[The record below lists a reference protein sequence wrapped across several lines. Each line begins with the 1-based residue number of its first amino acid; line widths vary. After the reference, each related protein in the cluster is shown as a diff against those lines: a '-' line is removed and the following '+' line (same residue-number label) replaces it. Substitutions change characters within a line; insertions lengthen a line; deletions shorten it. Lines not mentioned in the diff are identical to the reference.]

1 MENIDFISILFDL
14 CAGIAYLI
22 SCFIL
27 FIIGKAVYHLKNRKI
42 EIDNELVKKDNVAF
56 AVTMG
61 GYYLG
66 LIMAIGGALLG
77 PNNWALEEPISLLEN
92 IEILLMHL
100 LNLAVY
106 GLLAILL
113 MNFSIIINDKLIL
126 YKFNNEDEI
135 IRDQNSGTGAIEF
148 ASYLATGLIVLG
160 SVSGEGGHLVSN
172 QVIGRFEFGGVISTL
187 IFWGLAQI
195 VMIIAGLIYN
205 WMTPYDVHEQIE
217 KDNVPAGVG
226 FAGIL
231 LAIGNLTRI
240 ACSGDFISWED
251 NLFKFGYIV
260 IFGLVLMPFIRI
272 ATDKILLP
280 GEKLTDEIVRQ
291 ERPNLGAAF
300 IEAFSYIGV
309 SFLIG
314 WAI

>member
-1 MENIDFISILFDL
+1 MEHIDFISILFDL
-14 CAGIAYLI
+14 CAGIVYLI
-22 SCFIL
+22 FCFIL
-27 FIIGKAVYHLKNRKI
+27 FIIGKFVYHLKNRKI
-42 EIDNELVKKDNVAF
+42 EIDSELVKKDNVAF
-56 AVTMG
+56 AITMG

-77 PNNWALEEPISLLEN
+77 PNNWILDEPVSVIEN
-92 IEILLMHL
+92 LEILIMHL
-100 LNLAVY
+100 LNLVVY
-106 GLLAILL
+106 GVMAIVL
-113 MNFSIIINDKLIL
+113 MNLSIIINDKLIL

-135 IRDQNSGTGAIEF
+135 IRDQNAGTGAIEF

-160 SVSGEGGHLVSN
+160 SVSGEGGHLVSSLTIW
-172 QVIGRFEFGGVISTL
+172 QFELGGVISTL
-187 IFWGLAQI
+187 IFWGLAQV
-195 VMIIAGLIYN
+195 VMVLAGLIYN

-217 KDNVPAGVG
+217 RDNVPAGVG

-231 LAIGNLTRI
+231 LAIGNLTRV
-240 ACSGDFISWED
+240 ACSGDFVAWGE

-291 ERPNLGAAF
+291 EKPNLGAAF

>member
-1 MENIDFISILFDL
+1 MEQIDFITIFWDL
-14 CAGIAYLI
+14 GAGILYLLA
-22 SCFIL
+22 SFIL
-27 FIIGKAVYHLKNRKI
+27 FFIGKIFYKAMHRRI
-42 EIDNELVKKDNVAF
+42 EVDVELVKKDNVAF
-56 AVTMG
+56 AIAMG

-66 LIMAIGGALLG
+66 LIMAIGGALSG
-77 PNNWALEEPISLLEN
+77 PNNWMLEEPVSLLAN
-92 IEILLMHL
+92 IGILLMHL

-113 MNFSIIINDKLIL
+113 MNLSILINDKLIL

-135 IRDQNSGTGAIEF
+135 IRDQNAGTGSIEF

-160 SVSGEGGHLVSN
+160 AVSGEGGERVSDLM
-172 QVIGRFEFGGVISTL
+172 IGRFELGGVISTL
-187 IFWGLAQI
+187 VFWGLAQV
-195 VMIIAGLIYN
+195 VMVIAGLVYN
-205 WMTPYDVHEQIE
+205 WMTPYDVHEHIE

-240 ACSGDFISWED
+240 ACSGDFIAWDE
-251 NLFKFGYIV
+251 NLFRFGYIV

-272 ATDKILLP
+272 AADKILLP
-280 GEKLTDEIVRQ
+280 GAKLTDEIVNQ
-291 ERPNLGAAF
+291 EKPNLGAAF